1 MERPTQ
7 PESGGAHEGE
17 PDAQP
22 VGGRGLPL
30 SPPVIVGEALV
41 DEFSDGRRVVGGA
54 PLNVAW
60 NLGGFGLEPRFVSAL
75 GEDERGARIRDA
87 VGRWGLATVGLT
99 NVPDQSTGVVKVE
112 LADGQ
117 PSYEIVYPVAFDFLP
132 PPDAFSGLSFLPAES
147 ESPLLYLG
155 TLAWRRPESRSV
167 LEAWV
172 SRFGAQR
179 FVDINIREPWFDESI
194 MGLLVGG
201 ARYVKLNDEELAS
214 LSGKPCGSESEIAAA
229 VDVFRERHGG
239 EVFFIT
245 AGSRGAYAIAGDER
259 HFAKAPR
266 PQPLRDTVGAG
277 DAFAAT
283 VIAGLLRGEPL
294 ARLLSRGVGF
304 AARVCSINGATSED
318 RSLYQEGM
326 ER

>member
-1 MERPTQ
+1 M
-7 PESGGAHEGE
+7 
-17 PDAQP
+17 
-22 VGGRGLPL
+22 
-30 SPPVIVGEALV
+30 IVGEALV

-75 GEDERGARIRDA
+75 GDDERGARIRDA

-99 NVPDQSTGVVKVE
+99 SAPDQSTGVVKVE
-112 LADGQ
+112 LTDGQ
-117 PSYEIVYPVAFDFLP
+117 PSYEIVYPAAFDFLP
-132 PPDAFSGLSFLPAES
+132 GPDAFSGLSFLPPEA

-155 TLAWRRPESRSV
+155 TLAWRRRESRSV

-201 ARYVKLNDEELAS
+201 ARYVKLNDEELAN
-214 LSGKPCGSESEIAAA
+214 LSGMPCESESEIAAA
-229 VDVFRERHGG
+229 VDRFRERHGG

-245 AGSRGAYAIAGDER
+245 CGSRGAYAIAGDER
-259 HFAKAPR
+259 HFAEAPR

-283 VIAGLLRGEPL
+283 VIAGLSRGDPL
-294 ARLLSRGVGF
+294 ERSLSRGVRF
-304 AARVCSINGATSED
+304 AARVCSITGATSED
-318 RSLYQEGM
+318 RGLYQEGL
-326 ER
+326 EA